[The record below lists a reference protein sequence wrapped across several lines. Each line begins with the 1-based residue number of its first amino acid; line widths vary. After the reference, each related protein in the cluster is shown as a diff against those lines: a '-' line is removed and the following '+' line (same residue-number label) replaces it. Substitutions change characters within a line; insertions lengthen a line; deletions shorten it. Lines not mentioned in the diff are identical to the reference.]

1 VSTVSDTLKEKQV
14 TRMIFRILQVEKAK
28 HNSVKLIAYCN
39 GETQWEEVC
48 FVILF
53 LLVEERKY
61 IVTSSEQD

>member
-1 VSTVSDTLKEKQV
+1 
-14 TRMIFRILQVEKAK
+14 MIFRTLQVEKAK
-28 HNSVKLIAYCN
+28 NNSVKLIAYCN
-39 GETQWEEVC
+39 GETQWEEAC